1 MHVTTLR
8 RLRSWAG
15 DGQRNT
21 VVVQSA
27 KAATAAV
34 LAWILAERLLGLP
47 QPFLAPYAAV
57 FMIEVTVSRSLR
69 VAGEQLAAVSL
80 GVLLAAAVGMLLDS
94 VTVGVGVAVLTGLL
108 LGRWHRFGSSGVWV
122 AVTALLMVT
131 YGDSDQP
138 AILGDRI
145 LAIALGAGT
154 GVAVN
159 ALLLPPLYL
168 RRSERAVTGLGS
180 TATSLLCD
188 VAREL
193 REPGTG
199 GQPDRWAERAAHVRV
214 QLDDA
219 LDAVAW
225 TDESARANMRRA
237 AGAAAA
243 GRKWKPAVV
252 ALSEDWPQCTEI
264 VRATSLALAPQ
275 PPFGPLDPEIRESAA
290 AFVDALADV
299 IRAEFA
305 FADSRD
311 APVAACR
318 TAEERLRNFED
329 AVSSH
334 SGLTRGSSMS
344 AGSILRPSAAALSL
358 LTGESPASPS
368 GTGSVDG
375 GGPGVE

>member
-1 MHVTTLR
+1 VPGIPGRAEFEPRRLELPRVGHTALVVARRERRLLHVTALR

-15 DGQRNT
+15 DSQRNI
-21 VVVQSA
+21 VVVQSV

-80 GVLLAAAVGMLLDS
+80 GVTLAAVVGMLFDS

-108 LGRWHRFGSSGVWV
+108 LGRWRRFGSSGVWV

-138 AILGDRI
+138 AMLGDRI

-168 RRSERAVTGLGS
+168 RRSERALTGLGS
-180 TATSLLCD
+180 SATALLCD

-199 GQPDRWAERAAHVRV
+199 GHPGRWAERSANVRV

-225 TDESARANMRRA
+225 TE
-237 AGAAAA
+237 
-243 GRKWKPAVV
+243 
-252 ALSEDWPQCTEI
+252 
-264 VRATSLALAPQ
+264 
-275 PPFGPLDPEIRESAA
+275 
-290 AFVDALADV
+290 
-299 IRAEFA
+299 
-305 FADSRD
+305 
-311 APVAACR
+311 
-318 TAEERLRNFED
+318 
-329 AVSSH
+329 
-334 SGLTRGSSMS
+334 
-344 AGSILRPSAAALSL
+344 
-358 LTGESPASPS
+358 
-368 GTGSVDG
+368 
-375 GGPGVE
+375 